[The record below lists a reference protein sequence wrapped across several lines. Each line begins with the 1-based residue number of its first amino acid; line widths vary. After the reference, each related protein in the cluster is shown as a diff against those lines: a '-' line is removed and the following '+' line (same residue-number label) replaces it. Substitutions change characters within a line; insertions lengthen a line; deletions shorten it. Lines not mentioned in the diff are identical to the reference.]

1 MDNYQNLDPIK
12 KLETAAE
19 LFLCNV
25 KGTRSPHTFTA
36 YKTTLSDFVRFFS
49 ESPEFNGSDPGF
61 VAVMAWRDGLRERGL
76 SPNTRRQYLTILHSF
91 FDFAC
96 DPICGGW
103 YDQNPVVKWL
113 KPTEESSPRRQREC
127 SLTAW
132 QVIRLWRYDKAPGC
146 HRETW
151 PRNYAVV
158 ILLLTVGLQNAELR
172 ALTPADLD
180 WEDEMLN
187 VTQGRANGFRRIDF
201 PPIAQSAVRLYLA
214 SGIRPKDVPD
224 TAPLFGTTSPKEFGA
239 RVRGGEWA
247 QGSAQWLNGIVLRHV
262 KAVTGVDGITTED
275 LRHVGASLDLNSG
288 LPLDE
293 LQYKLGHRDIK
304 STQRAAGM
312 RQGRAGRGRALLVY
326 EAQDNQVQIN
336 NAILAEATGQQG
348 EKNRP

>member
-1 MDNYQNLDPIK
+1 MDYVYSAPAEKI
-12 KLETAAE
+12 EAAAD
-19 LFLCNV
+19 LFLRNV
-25 KGTRSPHTFTA
+25 KGTRSLHTFTA

-49 ESPEFNGSDPGF
+49 ERPEYNGSDPGF
-61 VAVMAWRDGLRERGL
+61 VVVMAWRDGLKERGL
-76 SPNTRRQYLTILHSF
+76 SPNTVRQYLVRLHSF

-96 DPICGGW
+96 DPACGGW
-103 YDQNPVVKWL
+103 YENNPVIKRL
-113 KPTEESSPRRQREC
+113 KPAEESSPRRQREC

-132 QVIRLWRYDKAPGC
+132 QVMRLWRYDKAPGC

-151 PRNYAVV
+151 PRNYAIV

-214 SGIRPKDVPD
+214 SGLRPKDVPD

-239 RVRGGEWA
+239 RVRDGEWA
-247 QGSAQWLNGIVLRHV
+247 QGSAQWLNDIVRRHV

-275 LRHVGASLDLNSG
+275 LRHVGANLDLNSG
-288 LPLDE
+288 VPLED
-293 LQYKLGHRDIK
+293 LQLKLGHLDAR

-312 RQGRAGRGRALLVY
+312 RQGRAGRGRALLVF
-326 EAQDNQVQIN
+326 EAQDKQAQIN
-336 NAILAEATGQQG
+336 AAILEEITGQQG

>member
-1 MDNYQNLDPIK
+1 MDNYQNLEPIK
-12 KLETAAE
+12 KLEAAAD
-19 LFLCNV
+19 LFLRNV
-25 KGTRSPHTFTA
+25 KGSRSLHTFTA
-36 YKTTLSDFVRFFS
+36 YRAALSDFIRFFS
-49 ESPEFNGSDPGF
+49 ESTDVNGNDPGF

-76 SPNTRRQYLTILHSF
+76 SPNTRRQYLARLHSF

-103 YDQNPVVKWL
+103 YSQNPVIKRL
-113 KPTEESSPRRQREC
+113 MPLGESIPRRQREC

-146 HRETW
+146 RRDTW
-151 PRNYAVV
+151 PRNYAIV

-214 SGIRPKDVPD
+214 SGLRPKDVPD

-239 RVRGGEWA
+239 RVRDGGWA
-247 QGSAQWLNGIVLRHV
+247 QGSAQWLNGIVRRHV
-262 KAVTGVDGITTED
+262 KAVTGVDGIATED

-288 LPLDE
+288 VPLED
-293 LQYKLGHRDIK
+293 LQLKLGYLDAR

-312 RQGRAGRGRALLVY
+312 RQGRAGRGRALLVF
-326 EAQDNQVQIN
+326 EAQDKQAEIN
-336 NAILAEATGQQG
+336 NAILAEVTGQQS

>member
-1 MDNYQNLDPIK
+1 M
-12 KLETAAE
+12 
-19 LFLCNV
+19 
-25 KGTRSPHTFTA
+25 
-36 YKTTLSDFVRFFS
+36 
-49 ESPEFNGSDPGF
+49 
-61 VAVMAWRDGLRERGL
+61 
-76 SPNTRRQYLTILHSF
+76 
-91 FDFAC
+91 
-96 DPICGGW
+96 
-103 YDQNPVVKWL
+103 
-113 KPTEESSPRRQREC
+113 
-127 SLTAW
+127 
-132 QVIRLWRYDKAPGC
+132 
-146 HRETW
+146 
-151 PRNYAVV
+151 

-214 SGIRPKDVPD
+214 SGLRPKDAPD
-224 TAPLFGTTSPKEFGA
+224 TAPLFGTTSPKAFGA
-239 RVRGGEWA
+239 RVRDGEWA

-288 LPLDE
+288 VPLED
-293 LQYKLGHRDIK
+293 LQLKLGHLDAR

-326 EAQDNQVQIN
+326 EAQDNQAQIN
-336 NAILAEATGQQG
+336 NAILAEVTEQQG

>member
-12 KLETAAE
+12 KLETAAD
-19 LFLCNV
+19 LFLRNV
-25 KGTRSPHTFTA
+25 KGTRSLHTFTA
-36 YKTTLSDFVRFFS
+36 YRAVLSDFIRSFS
-49 ESPEFNGSDPGF
+49 ESTDVNGNDPGF

-76 SPNTRRQYLTILHSF
+76 SLSTIKHYLTLLHGF
-91 FDFAC
+91 FDFAS
-96 DPICGGW
+96 DPACGGW
-103 YDQNPVVKWL
+103 YENNPV
-113 KPTEESSPRRQREC
+113 SRRFFPQTGREA
-127 SLTAW
+127 SRLYDPILTDR

-151 PRNYAVV
+151 PRNYAIVV
-158 ILLLTVGLQNAELR
+158 LLLTVGLQNAELR

-214 SGIRPKDVPD
+214 SGLRPKDVPD

-239 RVRGGEWA
+239 RVRDGEWV

-293 LQYKLGHRDIK
+293 LQYKLGHRAMK

-336 NAILAEATGQQG
+336 NAILAEVTEQQG

>member
-1 MDNYQNLDPIK
+1 MDYVYSTPAE
-12 KLETAAE
+12 KLEAAVD
-19 LFLCNV
+19 LFLRDI
-25 KGTRSPHTFTA
+25 KGSRSPHTFAA
-36 YKTTLSDFVRFFS
+36 YRTTLSDFVRFFS
-49 ESPEFNGSDPGF
+49 EEPEYSGSDPGF
-61 VAVMAWRDGLRERGL
+61 VAVMAWRDGLKERGL
-76 SPNTRRQYLTILHSF
+76 SPNTRRQYLARLHSF
-91 FDFAC
+91 FDFASN
-96 DPICGGW
+96 PNCGGW
-103 YDQNPVVKWL
+103 YAQNPVIKWL
-113 KPTEESSPRRQREC
+113 KPAEESSPRRQREC
-127 SLTAW
+127 SLTAR
-132 QVIRLWRYDKAPGC
+132 QVMRLWRYDKAPGC

-151 PRNYAVV
+151 PRNYAIV

-214 SGIRPKDVPD
+214 SGLRPKDAPD

-239 RVRGGEWA
+239 RVRDGEWV

-275 LRHVGASLDLNSG
+275 LRHVGANLDLNSG
-288 LPLDE
+288 VPLED
-293 LQYKLGHRDIK
+293 LQLKLGHLDAR

-312 RQGRAGRGRALLVY
+312 RQGRAGRGRALLAY
-326 EAQDNQVQIN
+326 EEQDKQAQIN
-336 NAILAEATGQQG
+336 NAILAEITGQQG

>member
-1 MDNYQNLDPIK
+1 MNDYVYLAPIK
-12 KLETAAE
+12 KLETAVD
-19 LFLCNV
+19 LFLRNI
-25 KGTRSPHTFTA
+25 KGSRSLHTFTA

-49 ESPEFNGSDPGF
+49 ECSEYNGSDPGF

-76 SPNTRRQYLTILHSF
+76 SPSSLRHYLTLLHSF

-96 DPICGGW
+96 DPACGGW
-103 YDQNPVVKWL
+103 YENNPVIKRL
-113 KPTEESSPRRQREC
+113 KPAEESSPRRQREC

-151 PRNYAVV
+151 PRNYAIV

-214 SGIRPKDVPD
+214 SGLRPKDLPD

-239 RVRGGEWA
+239 RVRDREWV
-247 QGSAQWLNGIVLRHV
+247 QGSAQWLNDIVLRHV

-275 LRHVGASLDLNSG
+275 LRHVGANLDLNSG
-288 LPLDE
+288 VPLED
-293 LQYKLGHRDIK
+293 LQLKLGHLDAR

-312 RQGRAGRGRALLVY
+312 RQGRAGRGRALLVF
-326 EAQDNQVQIN
+326 EAQDKQAQIN

-348 EKNRP
+348 EKNCP

>member
-1 MDNYQNLDPIK
+1 MDNYQSLEPIK
-12 KLETAAE
+12 KLEAAAD
-19 LFLCNV
+19 LFLRNV
-25 KGTRSPHTFTA
+25 QGTRSLHTFTA
-36 YKTTLSDFVRFFS
+36 YRATLSDFVRFFS
-49 ESPEFNGSDPGF
+49 ESPEFSGRDPGF

-76 SPNTRRQYLTILHSF
+76 SPNTMRQCLTRLHSF

-96 DPICGGW
+96 DPDCGGW
-103 YDQNPVVKWL
+103 YPTNPVTKRL
-113 KPTEESSPRRQREC
+113 KPLGESIPRRQREC

-151 PRNYAVV
+151 PRNYAIV
-158 ILLLTVGLQNAELR
+158 ILLLTVGLQNTELR

-214 SGIRPKDVPD
+214 SGLRPKDVPD

-239 RVRGGEWA
+239 RVRDGEWV
-247 QGSAQWLNGIVLRHV
+247 QGSAQWLNGIVRRHV

-312 RQGRAGRGRALLVY
+312 RQGRAGRGRALLVF
-326 EAQDNQVQIN
+326 EAQDKQVQIN
-336 NAILAEATGQQG
+336 NTILAEATGQQG

>member
-12 KLETAAE
+12 KLETAAD
-19 LFLCNV
+19 LFLRNV
-25 KGTRSPHTFTA
+25 KGTRSLHTFTA
-36 YKTTLSDFVRFFS
+36 YRAVLSDFIRSFS
-49 ESPEFNGSDPGF
+49 ESTDVNGNDPGF

-76 SPNTRRQYLTILHSF
+76 SLSTIKHYLTLLHGF
-91 FDFAC
+91 FDFAS
-96 DPICGGW
+96 DPACGGW
-103 YDQNPVVKWL
+103 YENNPV
-113 KPTEESSPRRQREC
+113 SRRFFPQTGREA
-127 SLTAW
+127 SRLYDPILTDR
-132 QVIRLWRYDKAPGC
+132 QVMRLWRYDKAPGC
-146 HRETW
+146 RRDTW
-151 PRNYAVV
+151 PRNYAIV

-214 SGIRPKDVPD
+214 SGLRPKDAPD

-239 RVRGGEWA
+239 RVRDGEWA

-293 LQYKLGHRDIK
+293 LQYKLGHKDIK
-304 STQRAAGM
+304 STQRATGM
-312 RQGRAGRGRALLVY
+312 RQGRAGRGRALLVF
-326 EAQDNQVQIN
+326 EAQDKQAEIN
-336 NAILAEATGQQG
+336 AAILAEITGQQG

>member
-1 MDNYQNLDPIK
+1 MDHVYSTPTE
-12 KLETAAE
+12 KLEAAME
-19 LFLCNV
+19 LFLRNV
-25 KGTRSPHTFTA
+25 KGTRSPHAFTA
-36 YKTTLSDFVRFFS
+36 YRSTLSDFVRFFS
-49 ESPEFNGSDPGF
+49 ECSEYNGSDPGF

-76 SPNTRRQYLTILHSF
+76 SPNTRRQYLTRLHSF

-103 YDQNPVVKWL
+103 YNQNPVVRRL
-113 KPTEESSPRRQREC
+113 MPLGESIPRRQREC
-127 SLTAW
+127 SLTAR
-132 QVIRLWRYDKAPGC
+132 QVMRLWRYDKAPGC

-151 PRNYAVV
+151 PRNYAIV
-158 ILLLTVGLQNAELR
+158 ILLLTVGLQNTELR
-172 ALTPADLD
+172 ALTPANLD

-214 SGIRPKDVPD
+214 SSLRPKDAPD

-239 RVRGGEWA
+239 RVRDGEWA

-262 KAVTGVDGITTED
+262 KAVTGVNGITTED

-293 LQYKLGHRDIK
+293 LQYKLGHKDIK

-326 EAQDNQVQIN
+326 EAQDKQAEIN
-336 NAILAEATGQQG
+336 AAILAEITGQQG

>member
-1 MDNYQNLDPIK
+1 MDHVYSTPTE
-12 KLETAAE
+12 KLEAAME
-19 LFLCNV
+19 LFLRNV
-25 KGTRSPHTFTA
+25 KGTRSLHTFTA

-49 ESPEFNGSDPGF
+49 ERPEYNGSDPGF
-61 VAVMAWRDGLRERGL
+61 VVVMAWRDGLKERGL
-76 SPNTRRQYLTILHSF
+76 SPNTVRQYLVRLHSF

-96 DPICGGW
+96 DPACGGW
-103 YDQNPVVKWL
+103 YENNPVIKRL
-113 KPTEESSPRRQREC
+113 KPAEESSPRRQREC

-132 QVIRLWRYDKAPGC
+132 QVMRLWRYDKAPGC

-151 PRNYAVV
+151 PRNYAIV

-214 SGIRPKDVPD
+214 SGLRPKDVPD

-239 RVRGGEWA
+239 RVRDGEWA
-247 QGSAQWLNGIVLRHV
+247 QGSAQWLNDIVRRHV

-275 LRHVGASLDLNSG
+275 LRHVGANLDLNSG
-288 LPLDE
+288 VPLED
-293 LQYKLGHRDIK
+293 LQLKLGHLDAR

-312 RQGRAGRGRALLVY
+312 RQGRAGRGRALLVF
-326 EAQDNQVQIN
+326 EAQDKQAQIN
-336 NAILAEATGQQG
+336 AAILEEITGQQG

>member
-1 MDNYQNLDPIK
+1 MDYVYSTPVE
-12 KLETAAE
+12 KLKAAAD
-19 LFLCNV
+19 LFLRNI

-36 YKTTLSDFVRFFS
+36 YRAVLSDFIRFFS
-49 ESPEFNGSDPGF
+49 ESTDVNGSDPGF

-76 SPNTRRQYLTILHSF
+76 SPNTVRQYLTLLHKF

-103 YDQNPVVKWL
+103 YSQNPVIKRL
-113 KPTEESSPRRQREC
+113 KPTEESVPRRQRKC

-151 PRNYAVV
+151 PRNYAIV
-158 ILLLTVGLQNAELR
+158 IMLLTIGLQNAELR

-214 SGIRPKDVPD
+214 SGLRPKDVPD

-239 RVRGGEWA
+239 RVRDGEWV

-275 LRHVGASLDLNSG
+275 LRHVGANLDLNSG

-293 LQYKLGHRDIK
+293 LQYKLGHKAIK

-326 EAQDNQVQIN
+326 EEQDKQAQIN
-336 NAILAEATGQQG
+336 NAILAEVTGQQG

>member
-1 MDNYQNLDPIK
+1 MDNYQNLEPIK
-12 KLETAAE
+12 KLEAAAD
-19 LFLCNV
+19 LFLRNI
-25 KGTRSPHTFTA
+25 KGSRSPHTFTA
-36 YKTTLSDFVRFFS
+36 YRATLSDFVRFFS
-49 ESPEFNGSDPGF
+49 ERPEYNGSDPGF

-76 SPNTRRQYLTILHSF
+76 SPSTRRQYLTLLHRF
-91 FDFAC
+91 FDFASN
-96 DPICGGW
+96 PICGGW
-103 YDQNPVVKWL
+103 YAQNPVIKWL
-113 KPTEESSPRRQREC
+113 KPAEESSPRRQREC

-146 HRETW
+146 RRDTW
-151 PRNYAVV
+151 PRNYAIV

-172 ALTPADLD
+172 ALTPSDLD

-214 SGIRPKDVPD
+214 SGLRPKDAPD

-239 RVRGGEWA
+239 RVRDGEWA

-275 LRHVGASLDLNSG
+275 LRRVGASLDLNSG

-293 LQYKLGHRDIK
+293 LQYKLGHKDIK

-312 RQGRAGRGRALLVY
+312 RQGRAGRGRALLVF
-326 EAQDNQVQIN
+326 EAQDKQAEIN
-336 NAILAEATGQQG
+336 AAILAEITGQQG

>member
-1 MDNYQNLDPIK
+1 MDYVYSTPIK
-12 KLETAAE
+12 KLEAAAD
-19 LFLCNV
+19 LFLRNV
-25 KGTRSPHTFTA
+25 KGTRSLHTFTA
-36 YKTTLSDFVRFFS
+36 YRATLSDFVRFLS
-49 ESPEFNGSDPGF
+49 ERPECNGSDPGF

-76 SPNTRRQYLTILHSF
+76 SPNTRRQYLARLYSF

-96 DPICGGW
+96 DPACGGW
-103 YDQNPVVKWL
+103 YSANPVTKWL
-113 KPTEESSPRRQREC
+113 MPLGESTPRRQREC

-146 HRETW
+146 RRDTW

-172 ALTPADLD
+172 SLTPADLD

-239 RVRGGEWA
+239 RVRDGEWV
-247 QGSAQWLNGIVLRHV
+247 QGSGQWLNGIVRRHV

-275 LRHVGASLDLNSG
+275 LRHVGVNLDLNSG
-288 LPLDE
+288 VPLED
-293 LQYKLGHRDIK
+293 LQLKLGHLDAR

-312 RQGRAGRGRALLVY
+312 RQGRAGRGRALLVF
-326 EAQDNQVQIN
+326 EAQDKQAEIN
-336 NAILAEATGQQG
+336 NAILAEVTGQQS

>member
-1 MDNYQNLDPIK
+1 MDYVYSTPAE
-12 KLETAAE
+12 KLEAAAD
-19 LFLCNV
+19 LFLRNA
-25 KGTRSPHTFTA
+25 KGTRSLHTFTA

-49 ESPEFNGSDPGF
+49 ARPEYNGNDPGF

-76 SPNTRRQYLTILHSF
+76 SPNTMRQCLTRLHSF

-96 DPICGGW
+96 DPACGGW
-103 YDQNPVVKWL
+103 YPTNPVTKRL
-113 KPTEESSPRRQREC
+113 KPLGESIPRRQREC

-132 QVIRLWRYDKAPGC
+132 QVIRLWRFDKAPGC
-146 HRETW
+146 RRDTW
-151 PRNYAVV
+151 PRNYAIV

-214 SGIRPKDVPD
+214 SGLRPKDAPD

-239 RVRGGEWA
+239 RVRDGEWA
-247 QGSAQWLNGIVLRHV
+247 QGSAQWLNDIVRRHV

-293 LQYKLGHRDIK
+293 LQHKLGHKDIK

-326 EAQDNQVQIN
+326 EEQDKQVQIN
-336 NAILAEATGQQG
+336 NAILAESTGQQG

>member
-1 MDNYQNLDPIK
+1 MNDYVYLDPIK
-12 KLETAAE
+12 KLETASE
-19 LFLCNV
+19 LFLRNV
-25 KGTRSPHTFTA
+25 KGTRSLHTFTA
-36 YKTTLSDFVRFFS
+36 YRAVLSDFIRFFS
-49 ESPEFNGSDPGF
+49 ESTGVNGSDPGF

-76 SPNTRRQYLTILHSF
+76 SPNTRRQYLTRLHSF

-103 YDQNPVVKWL
+103 YNQNPVVRRL
-113 KPTEESSPRRQREC
+113 MPLGESSPRRQREC

-151 PRNYAVV
+151 PRNYAIV

-239 RVRGGEWA
+239 RVRDGKWA
-247 QGSAQWLNGIVLRHV
+247 QGSAQWLNDIVRRHV

-275 LRHVGASLDLNSG
+275 LRHVGANLDLNSG
-288 LPLDE
+288 VPLED
-293 LQYKLGHRDIK
+293 LQLKLGHLDAR

-326 EAQDNQVQIN
+326 EAQDKQAQIN

-348 EKNRP
+348 EKNCP

>member
-12 KLETAAE
+12 KLETAAD
-19 LFLCNV
+19 LFLRNV
-25 KGTRSPHTFTA
+25 KRTRSLHTFIA
-36 YKTTLSDFVRFFS
+36 YRSTLSDFIRFFS
-49 ESPEFNGSDPGF
+49 ESTDVNGSDPGF

-76 SPNTRRQYLTILHSF
+76 SPGTRRQYLTLLHRF

-96 DPICGGW
+96 DPACGGW
-103 YDQNPVVKWL
+103 YKNNPVTKWL
-113 KPTEESSPRRQREC
+113 MPLGESIPRRQREC

-132 QVIRLWRYDKAPGC
+132 QVIRLWRYDKASGC

-151 PRNYAVV
+151 PRNYAIV

-172 ALTPADLD
+172 ALTPSDLD

-214 SGIRPKDVPD
+214 SGLRPKDAPD

-239 RVRGGEWA
+239 RVRDGEWA
-247 QGSAQWLNGIVLRHV
+247 QGSAQWLNDIVRRHV

-293 LQYKLGHRDIK
+293 LQYKLGHKDIK

-312 RQGRAGRGRALLVY
+312 RQGRAGRGRALLVF
-326 EAQDNQVQIN
+326 EAQDKQAEIN
-336 NAILAEATGQQG
+336 AAILAEITGQQD